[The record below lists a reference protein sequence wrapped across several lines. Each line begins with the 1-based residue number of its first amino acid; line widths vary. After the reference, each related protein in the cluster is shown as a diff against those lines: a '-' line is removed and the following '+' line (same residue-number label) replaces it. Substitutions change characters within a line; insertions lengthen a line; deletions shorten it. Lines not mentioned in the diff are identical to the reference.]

1 MLCAQHAHNLVCLLR
16 SPIHYHTSLPSL
28 PAAAAAIHAVAQSSL
43 YSDWLSFTSRPWVQG
58 PVDAFLGNTHL
69 AAMMSQHKEL
79 QATVE
84 GLVSTLDTTLI
95 KVIVK

>member
-1 MLCAQHAHNLVCLLR
+1 M
-16 SPIHYHTSLPSL
+16 
-28 PAAAAAIHAVAQSSL
+28 QSSL

-79 QATVE
+79 AATVE
-84 GLVSTLDTTLI
+84 GLVAMLDAALTKVGVASVGVCPCCHHQSSRTGQSCPCKQALRRPTTQQ
-95 KVIVK
+95 